1 MNRKALIAV
10 GVLLAITIAAP
21 IIALATTL
29 DKDVDDIVFQG
40 PNLADSSQLNSFIAD
55 IEADHSATL
64 TLVLIIEAICIALL
78 AVSIWI
84 AIKP

>member
-29 DKDVDDIVFQG
+29 DKDVDDISFQG

>member
-1 MNRKALIAV
+1 MNRKALVAV
-10 GVLLAITIAAP
+10 GVLLAITIATP
-21 IIALATTL
+21 MIALATTL
-29 DKDVDDIVFQG
+29 DKDIDDISFQG

-78 AVSIWI
+78 AVSVWI